1 MTELICSLCRDTF
14 TTANDTE
21 AADALAK
28 QQELGE
34 DDYWVICP
42 NCDDEQTYEKRIL
55 NPLLP
60 IDFEMNLTKIL
71 ITHSESEDG

>member
-14 TTANDTE
+14 TTANDAE
-21 AADALAK
+21 ASDALAK
-28 QQELGE
+28 QQELGG
-34 DDYWVICP
+34 DDYWIVCP

-55 NPLLP
+55 NPIFP

-71 ITHSESEDG
+71 IAHSESEDD